1 MEERLTTYRGV
12 RIDDTAEWRLV
23 IYISEGG
30 MSAYLKNIEDA
41 LEPIVTLFE
50 DQWGKGED
58 NLLQKIEG
66 AVYDHPQLMDDFSTD
81 IVICTPRAL
90 WVPEK
95 VAADSE
101 DVATIYNKVYTGEE
115 DDIMVDTLDGMACLY
130 MLAPGLTGFLR
141 RTLSG
146 ARVMCHQTVELRR
159 FMSRG
164 ADQPRI
170 YVDIREGEADYL
182 VIDDK
187 KLLLAATHEWHDVND
202 IAYMVFNIVD
212 VEGLNAAETQVSLS
226 GEKEVRTGL
235 LKMLRERVGYA
246 MLTMMPSAVSKMEMP
261 LAAALCLSKS

>member
-23 IYISEGG
+23 VYISNRG
-30 MSAYLKNIEDA
+30 MSAYLKNLEDA

-50 DQWGKGED
+50 ESWGEGEE
-58 NLLQKIEG
+58 NLLSRIEG

-81 IVICTPRAL
+81 IVICTPRTL
-90 WVPEK
+90 WVPESD
-95 VAADSE
+95 VFDPEDAAE
-101 DVATIYNKVYTGEE
+101 LYNRVYTGAEE
-115 DDIMVDTLDGMACLY
+115 DIMCDTLNGMACLY
-130 MLAPGLTGFLR
+130 MLTPGLTGFLR

-146 ARVMCHQTVELRR
+146 ARVVCHQTVELQR

-170 YVDIREGEADYL
+170 YVDIREGEADYIVL
-182 VIDDK
+182 DDR
-187 KLLLAATHEWHDVND
+187 KLLLCATHEWRDVND

-212 VEGLNAAETQVSLS
+212 VLGLNASETQVSLS
-226 GEKEVRTGL
+226 GEKEERTGL
-235 LKMLRERVGYA
+235 LKTLRERVGYA